1 MKNNKILI
9 IESIL
14 SFFII
19 ITISALITVVCLKI
33 KSESKS
39 VNSSAK
45 DSIIITNI
53 LENMSSRRYAV
64 IKEYID
70 ELSAFGVTKTFEE
83 NEQVIT
89 VDGNEFQG
97 KFFGTEIP
105 NGYVVELRI
114 RDLND
119 NFDIQKSVHIAIKNN
134 NQVSEIS
141 SSIQREI
148 VDNCNKPEISNDY
161 FEDLQIS
168 LDEYEVIPIKYSY
181 KTNSYIVT
189 TKGDNDWYNYYAKEW
204 AKVIIFPIY
213 GEDLKNN
220 FIDSTGNIANQI
232 NYNGYILDL
241 KNYIYAW
248 IPNFSVKDNI
258 SYFRYENGKNSIKQ
272 DLLYNNGEYLY
283 INTIS
288 EVVEDI
294 SNECNF
300 NGISGVWRKVD
311 SQDDIYLNTFNS
323 TRFGPINLH

>member
-19 ITISALITVVCLKI
+19 ITISSLITVVCLKI
-33 KSESKS
+33 KAESKN
-39 VNSSAK
+39 VNSSTR

-53 LENMSSRRYAV
+53 LENMNSRRYAI

-89 VDGNEFQG
+89 VDGNVFQG
-97 KFFGTEIP
+97 RFFGTEIP
-105 NGYVVELRI
+105 KGYIVELRI

-119 NFDIQKSVHIAIKNN
+119 DFDIQKSIHIAIKNN

-148 VDNCNKPEISNDY
+148 VDNCNKPEISNEY
-161 FEDLQIS
+161 FKDLEIS

-181 KTNSYIVT
+181 KTNSYVVT
-189 TKGDNDWYNYYAKEW
+189 TKGDNDWYNYYTKEW
-204 AKVIIFPIY
+204 AKVLIFPIY
-213 GEDLKNN
+213 GEDLKNQ
-220 FIDSTGNIANQI
+220 FIDSAGNISNQI
-232 NYNGYILDL
+232 NYNGYTLDL
-241 KNYIYAW
+241 KNYIYIW
-248 IPNFSVKDNI
+248 IPNFSIKDNI
-258 SYFRYENGKNSIKQ
+258 SYFRYEDGKNSIKQ
-272 DLLYNNGEYLY
+272 DLLYNDGEYLY

-294 SNECNF
+294 SDECNF
-300 NGISGVWRKVD
+300 NGISGVWRKAD
-311 SQDDIYLNTFNS
+311 NKEDIYFNSFNS